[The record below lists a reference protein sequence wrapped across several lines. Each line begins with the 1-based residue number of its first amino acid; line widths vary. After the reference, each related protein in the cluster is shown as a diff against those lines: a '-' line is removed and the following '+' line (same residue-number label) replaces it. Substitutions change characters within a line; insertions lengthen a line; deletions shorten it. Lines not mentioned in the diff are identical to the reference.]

1 MKNRI
6 LSKKQEKPNFQI
18 FGKIFDPVIP
28 GIVTAGICS
37 GFAALIAQFVPDYGG
52 NPVSAAAYSLL
63 SLVGT
68 AFMSF
73 MPAWVGYS
81 ACNQF
86 GGTAILGGM
95 LGMITG
101 LDGVNDLA
109 QALGLYNAAEPA
121 ASILCSG
128 RGGVLAAILGGW
140 LLARLEGWLHKR
152 MPKNVDMVL
161 TPFCT
166 LLVVLVPY
174 LLLVMPLTGLISTV
188 LCGGVRLVC
197 MSGHP
202 AVRILAGYGCTA
214 LFLVA
219 VMMGMQY
226 AFVALYSM
234 ELDSY
239 GYVTLFPTLA
249 MAGAGQVGAGLA
261 LLAKTRKI
269 GNTRFANVIRATIIP
284 GMMGVGTPL
293 LYGVTLPLGR
303 PFVTACLGGGFGGAF
318 IMACG
323 VASSGWGAS
332 GLLGIPMMGAGPI
345 GTKGM
350 LLYTIGLAISC
361 VMGFVLTFFTVPA
374 EQVKDA

>member
-1 MKNRI
+1 MENRI
-6 LSKKQEKPNFQI
+6 RPENRKKPNFEV
-18 FGKIFDPVIP
+18 FEKVFDPVIP
-28 GIVTAGICS
+28 GIITAGLCS
-37 GFAALIAQFVPDYGG
+37 GFAALIAQFVPGYAE
-52 NPVSAAAYSLL
+52 NPVSAAVYYLL
-63 SLVGT
+63 SLVST

-81 ACNQF
+81 ACDQF

-101 LDGVNDLA
+101 LSEVNDLA
-109 QALGLYNAAEPA
+109 QTLGLYNVADPA

-140 LLARLEGWLHKR
+140 LLARLENWLRKR
-152 MPKNVDMVL
+152 MPKSVDMVL

-166 LLVVLVPY
+166 FLLVLVPY

-197 MSGHP
+197 MSEHP

-214 LFLVA
+214 VFLVA

-261 LLAKTRKI
+261 LLVKARKA
-269 GNTRFANVIRATIIP
+269 GNARFANVIGATIVP

-323 VASSGWGAS
+323 VESSGWGAS
-332 GLLGIPMMGAGPI
+332 GLLGIPMMGAGPV

-350 LLYTIGLAISC
+350 LLYCVGLCISC
-361 VMGFVLTFFTVPA
+361 IMGFMLTFFTVPA
-374 EQVKDA
+374 ERVKDV

>member
-1 MKNRI
+1 MEQRI
-6 LSKKQEKPNFQI
+6 PAKSRKKPDFQV

-28 GIVTAGICS
+28 GIVTAGLCS
-37 GFAALIAQFVPDYGG
+37 GFGALIAQFVPGY
-52 NPVSAAAYSLL
+52 PEHPASAAVYWLL
-63 SLVGT
+63 SLVST
-68 AFMSF
+68 AFLSF

-81 ACNQF
+81 ACRES

-101 LDGVNDLA
+101 LEGVNDLA
-109 QALGLYNAAEPA
+109 QAVGLFNAADPA

-140 LLARLEGWLHKR
+140 LLARLEGWLHRR
-152 MPKNVDMVL
+152 MPKSADMVL
-161 TPFCT
+161 TPFCAV
-166 LLVVLVPY
+166 LLVLVPY
-174 LLLVMPLTGLISTV
+174 LLLVMPLTGLISTA
-188 LCGGVRLVC
+188 LCDGVRLVC
-197 MSGHP
+197 MSEHP
-202 AVRILAGYGCTA
+202 LVRMLAGYGCA
-214 LFLVA
+214 AVFLVA

-261 LLAKTRKI
+261 LLLKARRT
-269 GNTRFANVIRATIIP
+269 GNTRFAGVIGATIVP
-284 GMMGVGTPL
+284 GMMGVGSPL
-293 LYGVTLPLGR
+293 LYGVTLPLGS

-318 IMACG
+318 IMAWG

-332 GLLGIPMMGAGPI
+332 GLLGIPMMGAGPV

-350 LLYTIGLAISC
+350 LLYCVGLAISC
-361 VMGFVLTFFTVPA
+361 VMGFVLTYFTISEEKVQNA
-374 EQVKDA
+374 

>member
-1 MKNRI
+1 MKNR
-6 LSKKQEKPNFQI
+6 LQPENRKKPNFEV

-28 GIVTAGICS
+28 GIITAGLCS
-37 GFAALIAQFVPDYGG
+37 GFAALIAQFVPGYTES
-52 NPVSAAAYSLL
+52 PVSAAAYFLL
-63 SLVGT
+63 SLVST

-81 ACNQF
+81 ACRQF

-101 LDGVNDLA
+101 LSGVNDLA
-109 QALGLYNAAEPA
+109 QTLGLYNAADPA

-140 LLARLEGWLHKR
+140 LLARLENWLRKR
-152 MPKNVDMVL
+152 MPKSVDMVL

-166 LLVVLVPY
+166 LLLVLVPY

-197 MSGHP
+197 MSEHP
-202 AVRILAGYGCTA
+202 VVRILAGYGCTA
-214 LFLVA
+214 VFLVA

-226 AFVALYSM
+226 AFVALYAI
-234 ELDSY
+234 ELDTY
-239 GYVTLFPTLA
+239 GYVTFFPTLA

-261 LLAKTRKI
+261 LLLKARQV
-269 GNTRFANVIRATIIP
+269 GNHRLVNVTAATIVP
-284 GMMGVGTPL
+284 GLMGVGGPL
-293 LYGVTLPLGR
+293 LYSVTLPLGT
-303 PFVTACLGGGFGGAF
+303 PFLTACLGGGFGGAF
-318 IMACG
+318 IMATG

-332 GLLGIPMMGAGPI
+332 GLLAIPMMGAGHL
-345 GTKGM
+345 GTMGM
-350 LLYTIGLAISC
+350 LLYVLGLLISC
-361 VMGFVLTFFTVPA
+361 VMGFLLTWFFVPNSRV
-374 EQVKDA
+374 ENG